1 MIMYM
6 RLWGFCTCFP
16 RYIFSV
22 NVEFHLTFDFVNSK
36 SDVGATGISGLFC
49 LLRWHPGVSG
59 AVFEHAHKSY
69 VIQQMF

>member
-1 MIMYM
+1 MHDNVHASVKFLY
-6 RLWGFCTCFP
+6 LFP
-16 RYIFSV
+16 TLHFQCKRTIS
-22 NVEFHLTFDFVNSK
+22 FDSVNSK

-69 VIQQMF
+69 LVQQMF

>member
-1 MIMYM
+1 MHD
-6 RLWGFCTCFP
+6 
-16 RYIFSV
+16 
-22 NVEFHLTFDFVNSK
+22 NVHASEVFVLVFHATFQCKRRISFDFVNSK

-69 VIQQMF
+69 VVQQMF